1 MIDHRFQEAFD
12 HVRRVFF
19 PRWDR
24 KRLWRLRI
32 VRNLDDS
39 VGTCDF
45 THRIIKAA
53 SVPVD
58 DDELAALL
66 IHEIA
71 HAATAS
77 YHAKRW
83 LTRMEKAAQLAK
95 TLGRS
100 RLATLIRQE
109 IDGYKEPPRGEVN

>member
-1 MIDHRFQEAFD
+1 MTDRRFQEAFD
-12 HVRRVFF
+12 LVRQVFF

-24 KRLWRLRI
+24 KRLWR
-32 VRNLDDS
+32 VQTVGNLDDS
-39 VGTCDF
+39 VGSCDF
-45 THRIIKAA
+45 TCRIIKAA
-53 SVPVD
+53 RVPVD

-83 LTRMEKAAQLAK
+83 LTRMKKAAQHAK
-95 TLGRS
+95 TIGRS
-100 RLATLIRQE
+100 RLAALIRQE
-109 IDGYKEPPRGEVN
+109 IDGYQ

>member
-1 MIDHRFQEAFD
+1 MADRRFREAFD
-12 HVRRVFF
+12 LVRRVFF

-39 VGTCDF
+39 LGNCDF

-53 SVPVD
+53 SVPID

-83 LTRMEKAAQLAK
+83 LIRMEKAAQQAK
-95 TLGRS
+95 KIGRS

-109 IDGYKEPPRGEVN
+109 IDGYKQVH